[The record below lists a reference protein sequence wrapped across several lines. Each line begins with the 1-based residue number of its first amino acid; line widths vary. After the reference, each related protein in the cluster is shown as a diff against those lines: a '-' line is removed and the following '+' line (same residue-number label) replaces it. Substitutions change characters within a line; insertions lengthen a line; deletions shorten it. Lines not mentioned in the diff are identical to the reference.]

1 MTFRCVKIRLSNIP
15 LISLA
20 CLYIK
25 KMFTDLKVFSKPKNI
40 PNKQIKAVRDEKRKR
55 NNS

>member
-15 LISLA
+15 LISFA

-25 KMFTDLKVFSKPKNI
+25 KMFTHLKVFSKPKNI